1 MELVIAEKPSVAYA
15 LARVLGAGTKH
26 DGYLSG
32 DKYLVSW
39 CFGHLVG
46 LCDADEYNP
55 NLKKWDFESLP
66 IIPEE
71 WKLKVYP
78 NGREQFKTLQKLL
91 NHHNVS
97 EIVNAC
103 DAGREGEL
111 IFRFVYEMSGCC
123 KPFKRLWISSMEDGA
138 IREGFRELKDGHEY
152 DLLYQ
157 SALCRIRADWLVGI
171 NATRLF
177 TSLYKR
183 PLHVGRV
190 QSPTLALLV
199 EREKQIRD
207 FVKEPYYT
215 IALTHTKVKAESGR
229 LERKSAENFIKLNQG
244 ADARVTSVER
254 KNQKINPPKLFDLTA
269 LQRTAN
275 KLYGFT
281 AQETL
286 NSLQALYEKRLVTYP
301 RTDSR
306 YVTSDMIDT
315 IVELIPAVRD
325 RLELDKNDC
334 ANYEIIINDDKVSD
348 HHAVIPT
355 KEIASLSVK
364 LSEKEN
370 KILTLVCIRF
380 LEAVAEPC
388 IAENTEFVIISGNME
403 FHAKSSIVLSNGWT
417 ALEEKLKE
425 YFRISYTED
434 GADSVKQ
441 DNQIFDIYEGQA
453 LDSCQFKLQSHM
465 TAPPKRYTE
474 AALLSA
480 MENAGKKETD
490 PDTEKKGLG
499 TPATRAGIIEKL
511 LKTETVVRKG
521 KTLVPTE
528 KGMRLIDV
536 LPQDIKSPSMTAE
549 WENSLHQIMKG
560 ELSGSIFMDRIK
572 AYVKDFVLEQ
582 RKVVSVSEITKM
594 TAAVNNKEIIGTCP
608 RCGAVVYEQKKSYS
622 CCGSE
627 CDFVMWKDDYFFKRK
642 QKKFTKTI
650 AKAFLKNGEA
660 KVKGLYSE
668 DKDNKY
674 DAIVVL
680 NDTGGRVGYKLKF

>member
-32 DKYLVSW
+32 GKYLVSW

-78 NGREQFKTLQKLL
+78 NCREQFKTLQKLL

-97 EIVNAC
+97 GIVNAC

-199 EREKQIRD
+199 EREKQIQD

-511 LKTETVVRKG
+511 LKTETAVRKG

-572 AYVKDFVLEQ
+572 AYIKDFVLEQ

-594 TAAVNNKEIIGTCP
+594 TAAVNNKEVIGTCP

-622 CCGSE
+622 CCVSE